1 MAFNYAYEKKKFEK
15 EWKQLRKEYAA
26 AGMSFE
32 DIEAMRQFD
41 LKVFN
46 SNRSISAIHSHC
58 CPATAAKMIR
68 DRKISLSY
76 WNGFPKRCQ

>member
-15 EWKQLRKEYAA
+15 EWKQLQKEYAA

-41 LKVFN
+41 LGCIQQQPEIFQ
-46 SNRSISAIHSHC
+46 
-58 CPATAAKMIR
+58 PYTATTIQR
-68 DRKISLSY
+68 LR
-76 WNGFPKRCQ
+76 